1 MCPNNAVLLL
11 HFMAAVTEKAFQ
23 ELFEKEYEG
32 LCRYAYT
39 FLHDEHAA
47 EDVVQETFVKIW
59 ETKKALLQDNSIR
72 FYLFTAVRNNSISYL
87 RKAKSAAVTY
97 TDTTPE
103 PEPEPSLSASQL
115 QNIEDENARQ
125 IAEALN
131 KLPPKCREVFLL
143 VKWQGL
149 SYKDA
154 AATLGLSVKTIEN
167 QMGKAIK
174 TFKNMAPGEILLA
187 LLLCSNL
194 I

>member
-1 MCPNNAVLLL
+1 
-11 HFMAAVTEKAFQ
+11 MAANEKAFQ
-23 ELFEKEYEG
+23 QLFEKEYEG

-39 FLHDEHAA
+39 FLHDEHTA

-59 ETKKALLQDNSIR
+59 EGKQALLQDSSIR

-87 RKAKSAAVTY
+87 RKAKAAATTY

-103 PEPEPSLSASQL
+103 PDPEPSLSASQL
-115 QNIEDENARQ
+115 QHIESEKARQ

-149 SYKDA
+149 SYKDT
-154 AATLGLSVKTIEN
+154 AATLGLSVKTVEN
-167 QMGKAIK
+167 QMGKALKIFKNTAFDAISVLLLLLLHFIK
-174 TFKNMAPGEILLA
+174 TSI
-187 LLLCSNL
+187 
-194 I
+194 

>member
-1 MCPNNAVLLL
+1 
-11 HFMAAVTEKAFQ
+11 MAATEKVFQ
-23 ELFEKEYEG
+23 QLFDKEYEG

-39 FLHDEHAA
+39 FLQDEHAA

-59 ETKKALLQDNSIR
+59 EGKKHLLEDNSIR

-87 RKAKSAAVTY
+87 RKAKAAAVTY

-103 PEPEPSLSASQL
+103 PDPEPTLSVSQL
-115 QNIEDENARQ
+115 QNIEEEKARH
-125 IAEALN
+125 IAEALA

-154 AATLGLSVKTIEN
+154 AAALGLSVKTVEN

-174 TFKNMAPGEILLA
+174 IFKTLTLHAIAA
-187 LLLCSNL
+187 LLIGLSNL

>member
-1 MCPNNAVLLL
+1 
-11 HFMAAVTEKAFQ
+11 MAAIEKAFQ
-23 ELFEKEYEG
+23 QLFEKEYEG

-39 FLHDEHAA
+39 YLHDEHAA

-59 ETKKALLQDNSIR
+59 EGKRHLLEDSSIR

-87 RKAKSAAVTY
+87 RKIKTAATTY

-115 QNIEDENARQ
+115 QGIEDENARQ

-131 KLPPKCREVFLL
+131 RLPPKCREVFLL

-149 SYKDA
+149 SYKDTA
-154 AATLGLSVKTIEN
+154 AALGLSVKTVEN

-174 TFKNMAPGEILLA
+174 IFKNARFDVVGIYFLFL
-187 LLLCSNL
+187 SNL
-194 I
+194 F